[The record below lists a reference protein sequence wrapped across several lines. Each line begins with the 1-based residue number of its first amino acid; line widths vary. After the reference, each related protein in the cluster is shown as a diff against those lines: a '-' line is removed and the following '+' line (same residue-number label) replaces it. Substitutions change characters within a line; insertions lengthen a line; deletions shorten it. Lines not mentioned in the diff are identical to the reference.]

1 MNEALRQ
8 LEALLSQASAVPA
21 RFAPNSRYHGLPVLQ
36 LQGPDGRPVAY
47 VARRFIPDPTR
58 LALAAEH
65 QVVQGD
71 RLDLLAARY
80 LADPEQW
87 WKIADANGAMRPE
100 DLCQAIGEALRI
112 ALPEGFT
119 GPAGR

>member
-8 LEALLSQASAVPA
+8 LEALLAQAAAEPA
-21 RFAPNSRYHGLPVLQ
+21 RFAPNSRYHGLPTLQ
-36 LQGPDGRPVAY
+36 LLGPDGRPLAY
-47 VARRFIPDPTR
+47 LARRFVPDPAR

-65 QVVQGD
+65 RVAQGD

-87 WKIADANGAMRPE
+87 WKIADANGGLRPE
-100 DLCQAIGEALRI
+100 LLCESIGEALRI

>member
-8 LEALLSQASAVPA
+8 LEALLSQSTAVPA
-21 RFAPNSRYHGLPVLQ
+21 RFAPNSRYHGLPTLQ
-36 LQGPDGRPVAY
+36 VPGPDGRPVAY
-47 VARRFIPDPTR
+47 VARRFVPDPSQ

-65 QVVQGD
+65 RVTQGD

-87 WKIADANGAMRPE
+87 WKIADANGALRPE
-100 DLCQAIGEALRI
+100 DLCEAIGAALRI

-119 GPAGR
+119 GPGGR

>member
-8 LEALLSQASAVPA
+8 LEALLSQAAAVPA
-21 RFAPNSRYHGLPVLQ
+21 RFAPNSRYYAVPTLRLP
-36 LQGPDGRPVAY
+36 GPDGRPLAY
-47 VARRFIPDPTR
+47 VARRFIPGPER
-58 LALAAEH
+58 LAQVAEH
-65 QVVQGD
+65 VVAQGD

-87 WKIADANGAMRPE
+87 WKMADANGAMVPE
-100 DLCQAIGEALRI
+100 DLCRSIGAALRI
-112 ALPEGFT
+112 TLPEGYG